1 MELIF
6 RLAMIDD
13 GYALAY
19 LKYSFSKSKKYKVKE
34 LERLIKENP
43 KSYLGY
49 WNYAEF
55 LSLNI
60 DISSEN
66 FQYDNKICDLY
77 LKAFNRLFLLNEMG
91 TISDEEYEIYIQ
103 MLHIYNSGLCPL
115 QQQIAG

>member
-1 MELIF
+1 
-6 RLAMIDD
+6 MIDD
-13 GYALAY
+13 GFALAY
-19 LKYSFSKSKKYKVKE
+19 LKYPFSKSEKYKIRE

-66 FQYDNKICDLY
+66 SQYDKKICDLY
-77 LKAFNRLFLLNEMG
+77 LKAFNRLFLLDELG
-91 TISDEEYEIYIQ
+91 TISDEEYEIYII
-103 MLHIYNSGLCPL
+103 MLDIYNAGLCPL
-115 QQQIAG
+115 PQQIAG